1 MKIYSKFQDYYDSAL
16 GSFIESEVVYN
27 RSQETDI
34 ISLMNIPDLGEEFF
48 PKYTDHDDA
57 NFKNK
62 PQENIVILVG
72 FCGKYYYG
80 LHYDYFP
87 GIAND
92 SDYFDYCK
100 EAHKYI
106 SFETFKDYRTHPW
119 QGLSDKFKFKYS
131 RFLDLKNPEETDWW
145 KDEAFIK
152 YGPVFSVFYP
162 LHHKYA
168 KEPAKIRIVKNP
180 CLKDLNFVQVMDPF
194 TCLYNINEWL
204 DTHARPDDAIV
215 PVGDDITRLQ
225 AYGFDKKTSFRKAK
239 EEKH

>member
-16 GSFIESEVVYN
+16 GSFVESEVVYN
-27 RSQETDI
+27 RKQETEI
-34 ISLMNIPDLGEEFF
+34 IGLVDLPTLGDEFF
-48 PKYTDHDDA
+48 PKYNDYEEINSNGH
-57 NFKNK
+57 
-62 PQENIVILVG
+62 PEENIVILVG

-87 GIAND
+87 GIPDD
-92 SDYFDYCK
+92 SDYFDYAK
-100 EAHKYI
+100 SAHKYI
-106 SFETFKDYRTHPW
+106 TFEQFRDYRIQPW
-119 QGLSDKFKFKYS
+119 KNIPFKFRSKYN

-162 LHHKYA
+162 LHTKYA
-168 KEPAKIRIVKNP
+168 KEPAKVRIVKNP

-204 DTHARPDDAIV
+204 DSHARPDDAIV
-215 PVGDDITRLQ
+215 PVGDDITRLK
-225 AYGFDKKTSFRKAK
+225 AYGFDEKTSFRKAK
-239 EEKH
+239 EK